1 MANQSLN
8 YDTASAGKLEE
19 TRPRGRGR
27 KWVESILRNAHLN
40 HQIIK
45 YHRCLKIKQIY
56 AQVKIMDKKY
66 TNRLISATSS
76 YLRQHAHNPVD
87 WYPWGE
93 EAISRAQRENKP
105 IFLSIGYASCHW
117 CHVMEKECFANEE
130 VAKIINERFIS
141 IKVDREERPDLDEI
155 YMNAVQLLTGSGGW
169 PLNVFLTPQLVPF
182 FGGTYFPPVDQRGMI
197 GFPKVLIAVS
207 EYYRAHQQEVEQGGI
222 RIKETLQKMME
233 LAPKEEEIDPGI
245 IDKAEKIL
253 VSHFD
258 PENGGFG
265 QAPKFP
271 NPPILF
277 FLLRRRKLV
286 PAWQMVEI
294 TLQKM
299 AEGGIHDH
307 LGGGFHRYA
316 VDDQWLIPHFEKML
330 YDNALLARVYL
341 EAYQAT
347 SKRIFL
353 QVAEGIFDYILREMR
368 DEQGG
373 FYSSQ
378 DADSEGEEGKF
389 YLWTKKEVLSLLG
402 EEPGTIFSAYY
413 GVRTEGNF
421 KEGQNILYAAQAKE
435 KISKEYGLTKAELEN
450 ILAAGRKTLL
460 IGREKRI
467 KPAKDK
473 KIITAWNGLM
483 ISAFILGFEITQKS
497 LYLQVA
503 KEAASFLKRHLRKN
517 NRLLRVWAKEQGQ
530 GAGFADDYA
539 FFIQALLDLYEA
551 TLEED
556 YLKEADDL
564 NQEMNERFADEE
576 NVGYFYAGKESEF
589 LFVRPKNIYDHVLPS
604 ANSVAVSNLIRLSY
618 LTGNEL
624 LKERAEKILRL
635 YYPQICA
642 NPLAFS
648 AMLSSL
654 NFYFNPIEIKIMG
667 AKNIHLEKLVRKL
680 YKKYLPHKILHYQY
694 SPVST
699 EEKESTDPCILI
711 CQGFTCL
718 PALDNEEEL
727 EKILNT
733 L

>member
-1 MANQSLN
+1 
-8 YDTASAGKLEE
+8 
-19 TRPRGRGR
+19 
-27 KWVESILRNAHLN
+27 
-40 HQIIK
+40 
-45 YHRCLKIKQIY
+45 
-56 AQVKIMDKKY
+56 MDKKY
-66 TNRLISATSS
+66 TNRLISSTSS

-117 CHVMEKECFANEE
+117 CHVMERECFANEE

-155 YMNAVQLLTGSGGW
+155 YMHAVQLLTGSGGW
-169 PLNVFLTPQLVPF
+169 PLNVFLTPQLIPY
-182 FGGTYFPPVDQRGMI
+182 FGGTYFPPVDRRGMI
-197 GFPKVLIAVS
+197 GFPKVLMAVS
-207 EYYRAHQQEVEQGGI
+207 EYYRTHQQEVEQGGI

-233 LAPKEEEIDPGI
+233 LGPQEKEIDPAI
-245 IDKAEKIL
+245 IDKAEGIL
-253 VSHFD
+253 ASHFD

-271 NPPILF
+271 NPPVLL

-286 PAWQMVEI
+286 PAAQMVEL

-347 SKRIFL
+347 SQRIFL
-353 QVAEGIFDYILREMR
+353 QVAEGIFTYILREMR
-368 DEQGG
+368 DERGG

-389 YLWTKKEVLSLLG
+389 FLWTKKEVLALLG
-402 EEPGTIFSAYY
+402 EDHGTIFSAYY
-413 GVRTEGNF
+413 GITAEGNF
-421 KEGQNILYAAQAKE
+421 KDGQNILHAAQPKE
-435 KISKEYGLTKAELEN
+435 KISKEYGLADAELEN
-450 ILAAGRKTLL
+450 ILIAGRKVLL
-460 IGREKRI
+460 TEREKRS
-467 KPAKDK
+467 KPARDE

-483 ISAFILGFEITQKS
+483 ISAFILGFEITGKN

-503 KEAASFLKRHLRKN
+503 QEAASFLIQHQRKKN
-517 NRLLRVWAKEQGQ
+517 LLLRVWTKEQGQ
-530 GAGFADDYA
+530 GPAFADDYA

-551 TLEED
+551 TAEEG
-556 YLKEADDL
+556 YLREADDL
-564 NQEMNERFADEE
+564 NREMDERFGDEA
-576 NVGYFYAGKESEF
+576 NGGYFYAGKESAF

-604 ANSVAVSNLIRLSY
+604 ANSIAVTNLIRLSY
-618 LTGNEL
+618 LTGKEL
-624 LKERAEKILRL
+624 LKERAERILRL

-648 AMLSSL
+648 SMLAAL
-654 NFYFNPIEIKIMG
+654 NFYFNPIEIKIRG
-667 AKNIHLEKLVRKL
+667 TKNAHLEKLVRKL
-680 YKKYLPHKILHYQY
+680 HKKYLPHKILHFQY
-694 SPVST
+694 SPFSGGD
-699 EEKESTDPCILI
+699 KEVMDPSILI

-718 PALDNEEEL
+718 PALDKEEEL
-727 EKILNT
+727 EKVLNT